1 MRDRIYA
8 NSACSDSCLIL
19 AVIYID
25 RFVESTQFCVVSQ
38 NMHKLLL
45 AAIMLASKFFD
56 DTFCSNAFFA
66 EIGLVSL
73 AEVNRM
79 EQVFLSAIHYSLY
92 VDEKLF
98 LRYYSDVCY
107 RVHCSRCSLHCCCS
121 PVDASVLPYSMYP
134 MSSYPFGEPDGF
146 WSSAAPLSDVDYPCL
161 STPPRSVS
169 TEVEVV
175 DPFESMESAEPVV
188 PVMSMMPMMS
198 MMSMAGESLP
208 SMQHA
213 PYVQPM
219 QPMQPMQ
226 HVQHVQQGVPT
237 PRKHAVLHSFDS
249 VEAKEPSSV
258 LPTFDTNYWDVSYP
272 CYQNCWWRVSSKQ
285 SNH

>member
-188 PVMSMMPMMS
+188 PVMSMMS

-219 QPMQPMQ
+219 QPMQHVQ

-249 VEAKEPSSV
+249 VEAKEPSSI

-272 CYQNCWWRVSSKQ
+272 CYQNCW
-285 SNH
+285 

>member
-1 MRDRIYA
+1 MTTLKGRSWWWVVRDRIYA

-146 WSSAAPLSDVDYPCL
+146 WSSARPLSDVDYPCF
-161 STPPRSVS
+161 STPPRSMS

-188 PVMSMMPMMS
+188 PVMSMMPM
-198 MMSMAGESLP
+198 AGESLP

-213 PYVQPM
+213 PYVQPV
-219 QPMQPMQ
+219 QPMQHVQ
-226 HVQHVQQGVPT
+226 HVQHVQQGVPA

-272 CYQNCWWRVSSKQ
+272 CYQNCW
-285 SNH
+285 